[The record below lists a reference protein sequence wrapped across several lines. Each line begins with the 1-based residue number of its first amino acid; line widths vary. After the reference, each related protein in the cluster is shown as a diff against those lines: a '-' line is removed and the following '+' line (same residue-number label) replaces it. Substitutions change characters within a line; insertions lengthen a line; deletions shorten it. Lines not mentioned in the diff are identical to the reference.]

1 MTSGGINSG
10 GNNFNDFPK
19 NQTKFRA
26 IKTAEMLLGEEFP
39 LSNSRVATYTLL
51 RPLPFLSSSPPSP

>member
-1 MTSGGINSG
+1 MTSGGNNSG

-39 LSNSRVATYTLL
+39 LSNSLG
-51 RPLPFLSSSPPSP
+51 